1 MPSLVVEAC
10 SVLGIEPGPKGGAGL
25 GPAPPASDV
34 IQSAFKKLAI
44 KWHPDRNPANV
55 KEATSRMAEISAA
68 RDLLVDPPTNALFDE
83 PPAPAASSGPSKAA
97 AALSKGV
104 RAFEG
109 DVTEEID
116 SGELT
121 GEEPAALFEA
131 FGLWAVF
138 KCNGC
143 NAVCCRLRKNKYS
156 CMCSHRLKDHDAA
169 NGFRCAAK
177 GACPCRRFEFQV
189 QDSDQP
195 HKCRCH
201 HAAIQHAKVPP
212 FECTLCAD
220 CAAFDSPWTCNCGH
234 VAKEH
239 STCFVQHKYTERTRE
254 WVAGGLRQESVA
266 LANKFRQRSVADRV
280 SFIQRAAAAKAAGY
294 PSWKAM
300 VREAKLHE
308 QHGTVPQEPLEP
320 PAGGGSAP
328 APGAV
333 AAEAAERCGE
343 CEPGTSAGGAP
354 GVVDGGGFDRA
365 AATKA
370 GFNPSN
376 ETTHGMSTQEL
387 RDKLAAAGVG
397 VRPANAGDFGL
408 GGAFGL

>member
-10 SVLGIEPGPKGGAGL
+10 SVLGIEPGPKG
-25 GPAPPASDV
+25 APPPPDA

-44 KWHPDRNPANV
+44 KWHPDRNPDNI

-83 PPAPAASSGPSKAA
+83 PPAAASSGPSKAA
-97 AALSKGV
+97 ASHSKGL

-109 DVTEEID
+109 DVTEDIE

-121 GEEPAALFEA
+121 GEEPAVLFET
-131 FGLWAVF
+131 FGLWAVY

-143 NAVCCRLRKNKYS
+143 NAICCRLRKNKYS

-169 NGFRCAAK
+169 NGFRCAAGPK
-177 GACPCRRFEFQV
+177 GAPRCPCRRFEFQV
-189 QDSDQP
+189 QDTDQP

-201 HAAIQHAKVPP
+201 HTASLHAKVPP
-212 FECTLCAD
+212 FGCTVCGD
-220 CAAFDSPWTCNCGH
+220 CGAFDSPWTCNCGH
-234 VAKEH
+234 ATKEH
-239 STCFVQHKYTERTRE
+239 STCFVRHKYTERTRE

-280 SFIQRAAAAKAAGY
+280 SFIQRAAAARAAGY

-300 VREAKLHE
+300 VREARLHD
-308 QHGTVPQEPLEP
+308 QHGTVPLEAH
-320 PAGGGSAP
+320 AGGAP
-328 APGAV
+328 ATV
-333 AAEAAERCGE
+333 AAERCGE
-343 CEPGTSAGGAP
+343 CELGTSAGSAP
-354 GVVDGGGFDRA
+354 NVVNGGGFDRA

-370 GFNPSN
+370 GFSQSN
-376 ETTHGMSTQEL
+376 ETTHGLSTQEL
-387 RDKLAAAGVG
+387 REKLAAAGVD

-408 GGAFGL
+408 GGAFGR

>member
-10 SVLGIEPGPKGGAGL
+10 SVLGIEPGEKGT
-25 GPAPPASDV
+25 PPASDA

-44 KWHPDRNPANV
+44 KWHPDRNPAII

-68 RDLLVDPPTNALFDE
+68 RDLLVDPPANALFDE
-83 PPAPAASSGPSKAA
+83 PPAPRTASSGPSKAA

-121 GEEPAALFEA
+121 GEEPAALFET
-131 FGLWAVF
+131 FGLWAVY
-138 KCNGC
+138 KCNAC

-169 NGFRCAAK
+169 NGFRCAVK
-177 GACPCRRFEFQV
+177 GCPCHRFEFQV

-195 HKCRCH
+195 LKCRCH
-201 HAAIQHAKVPP
+201 HAAIHHAKVPP
-212 FECTLCAD
+212 FACTLCAD
-220 CAAFDSPWTCNCGH
+220 CKAFDSPWTCNCGH
-234 VAKEH
+234 AAKEH

-308 QHGTVPQEPLEP
+308 QHGTVATEPLEAH
-320 PAGGGSAP
+320 AGGGSAP
-328 APGAV
+328 AGAV
-333 AAEAAERCGE
+333 PAERCGE
-343 CEPGTSAGGAP
+343 CEPGTSASGAP
-354 GVVDGGGFDRA
+354 EVVNGGGFDRA
-365 AATKA
+365 AATKV

-387 RDKLAAAGVG
+387 REKLAAAGVG